1 MKLPKRWW
9 YLPCDGSTI
18 VFLIFVRERRSIVDT
33 CWPRVKRTGS
43 RCSCILATN
52 SMDALLWTQATSVRS
67 WGALLQDI
75 VILEPVRCFGIRL
88 LSFVEVA
95 PRMIKAANPQG
106 VAHPWRG
113 HRCNTRPRLGR
124 KGRLLAARPQGR
136 RPPMASPQR
145 GDTHRLHRGSGDGDV
160 VCLVE
165 SLAYDIEMSPV
176 T

>member
-18 VFLIFVRERRSIVDT
+18 VFLIFVRERRSIMDT
-33 CWPRVKRTGS
+33 CWPRVKRTVEVFPSNHGDTYGWS
-43 RCSCILATN
+43 LGSCILATN

-95 PRMIKAANPQG
+95 PRMIKED
-106 VAHPWRG
+106 H
-113 HRCNTRPRLGR
+113 
-124 KGRLLAARPQGR
+124 
-136 RPPMASPQR
+136 
-145 GDTHRLHRGSGDGDV
+145 
-160 VCLVE
+160 
-165 SLAYDIEMSPV
+165 
-176 T
+176 